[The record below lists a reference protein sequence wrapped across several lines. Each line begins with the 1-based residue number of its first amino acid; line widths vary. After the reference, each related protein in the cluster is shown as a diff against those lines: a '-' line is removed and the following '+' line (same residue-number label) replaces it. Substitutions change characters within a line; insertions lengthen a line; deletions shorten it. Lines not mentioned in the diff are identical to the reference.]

1 MFYWLVILY
10 FNAQKNKPKQTN
22 KTKQTNKNIPTNG
35 ECGKIAD
42 PVVNV
47 IEERGGTGEEVA
59 GRSETLDELG
69 AVRALRVLAY
79 CFSHTVT
86 DHVQA
91 RGEDWKRKEGDDL
104 WFECC

>member
-1 MFYWLVILY
+1 M
-10 FNAQKNKPKQTN
+10 QQTN
-22 KTKQTNKNIPTNG
+22 NYREASTCIPADG
-35 ECGKIAD
+35 ESRKIAD
-42 PVVNV
+42 TVIDVV
-47 IEERGGTGEEVA
+47 EERIGTGEEVA

>member
-1 MFYWLVILY
+1 MQAVPA
-10 FNAQKNKPKQTN
+10 NSKPR
-22 KTKQTNKNIPTNG
+22 
-35 ECGKIAD
+35 KIAD
-42 PVVNV
+42 TVVDV
-47 IEERGGTGEEVA
+47 VEERIGTGEEVA
-59 GRSETLDELG
+59 GSSETLDELG
-69 AVRALRVLAY
+69 AVRAMRVLAY